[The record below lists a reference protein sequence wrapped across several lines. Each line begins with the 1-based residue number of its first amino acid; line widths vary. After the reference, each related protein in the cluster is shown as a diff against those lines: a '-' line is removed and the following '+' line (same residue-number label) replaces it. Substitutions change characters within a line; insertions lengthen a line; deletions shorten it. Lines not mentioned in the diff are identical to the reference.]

1 MRSKI
6 RWSSKR
12 LITNKKVK
20 EMTNENLKVE
30 DFHEFN
36 SNPTDMLN
44 QGLMRTQ
51 SAYTTSMQVL
61 KPRDLN
67 LVEKKCLGE
76 AAIAG
81 EEFIYQWPV
90 KKKQTDGTYKNEQL
104 IGLSVGAAL
113 AIARNMGNNAID
125 VQVEER
131 SDCYIFYG
139 AYIDL
144 ETGFNLRRAFRQRK
158 EQNIG
163 EKYKKDGRAEDITF
177 QIGQSKAI
185 RNVALNAAPSWLT
198 KKIQDAALNSFA
210 KKVEENPTKYKTM
223 CLTLAKK
230 LFVPIERIEV
240 KYGKEAGWDVRKI
253 ISLLTELRT
262 IEDGYDDVE
271 NVFPTDEKL
280 DDKKQPEAQ
289 LQDKEKVPE
298 VESVQIEGEKIEK
311 IEMKTEDWENPSMV
325 TKVIKQIASIGDL
338 RKFKKEKKSKLE
350 AFGGKDRD
358 NILKALTE
366 KEQEFIK

>member
-1 MRSKI
+1 MDNQNIKI
-6 RWSSKR
+6 EE
-12 LITNKKVK
+12 V
-20 EMTNENLKVE
+20 
-30 DFHEFN
+30 HEFN
-36 SNPTDMLN
+36 SNPSDLLN

-51 SAYTTSMQVL
+51 TAYTTSMQVL
-61 KPRDLN
+61 KPRNLN
-67 LVEKKCLGE
+67 YVEKRCLEE

-90 KKKQTDGTYKNEQL
+90 KKKQADKTYKKEQL

-163 EKYKKDGRAEDITF
+163 DKYKEDGRAEDIVF

-198 KKIQDAALNSFA
+198 KKIQEAALNSFA
-210 KKVEENPTKYKTM
+210 QKVEKEPAKYKAM

-230 LFVPIERIEV
+230 LFIPLDRVET
-240 KYGKEAGWDVRKI
+240 KYGKETGWDVRKI

-262 IEDGYDDVE
+262 IEDGYDDAD
-271 NVFPTDEKL
+271 NVFPPDEKSE
-280 DDKKQPEAQ
+280 DKKTSEPGPN
-289 LQDKEKVPE
+289 KETSTDQRSTIPP
-298 VESVQIEGEKIEK
+298 VESVETGTADKPKSINLSA
-311 IEMKTEDWENPSMV
+311 EDWEIPI
-325 TKVIKQIASIGDL
+325 KVIAKIESISSGKEL
-338 RKFKKEKKSKLE
+338 AVFKKENKNKLQAFSGRDHEAITNALEARESKLTK
-350 AFGGKDRD
+350 G
-358 NILKALTE
+358 
-366 KEQEFIK
+366 

>member
-1 MRSKI
+1 ME
-6 RWSSKR
+6 
-12 LITNKKVK
+12 NKM
-20 EMTNENLKVE
+20 EELKVE
-30 DFHEFN
+30 EFHEFN
-36 SNPTDMLN
+36 SNPSDLLN

-51 SAYTTSMQVL
+51 TAYTTSMQVL
-61 KPRDLN
+61 KARNLN
-67 LVEKKCLGE
+67 YVEKKCLEE

-90 KKKQTDGTYKNEQL
+90 KKRMKDGTYKNEQL

-131 SDCYIFYG
+131 PEAYIFYG

-158 EQNIG
+158 EQNMG
-163 EKYKKDGRAEDITF
+163 EKYKKDGRAEDIVF

-210 KKVEENPTKYKTM
+210 SKVDKEPTKYKTM
-223 CLTLAKK
+223 CLNLAKK
-230 LFVPIERIEV
+230 LFVGLDRIEL
-240 KYGKEAGWDVRKI
+240 KYGKESGWDVRKI

-262 IEDGYDDVE
+262 IEDGYDDIE
-271 NVFPTDEKL
+271 NVFPTEEKAEDKKPPETQPEQPKTTGEKLQVESAQVDEKKPQFEL
-280 DDKKQPEAQ
+280 SP
-289 LQDKEKVPE
+289 
-298 VESVQIEGEKIEK
+298 S
-311 IEMKTEDWENPSMV
+311 DWENPI
-325 TKVIKQIASIGDL
+325 KVIAKIESIETPKDL
-338 RKFKKEKKSKLE
+338 ALFKKNNKERLTS
-350 AFGGKDRD
+350 FGGRD
-358 NILKALTE
+358 ADSIEKALTTQ
-366 KEQEFIK
+366 EQKLKQ